1 MDALQRNQQ
10 RQKEASFAVRPP
22 LASQSNVIDLTT
34 EDAFGT
40 VLPSSQSSK
49 VMQHD
54 QLSSQHRSIYPK
66 PPPVHKSWQLPGKD
80 KHTGPSK
87 VKMIDPSSLYGPVR
101 PMPPNGPS
109 APQQKLQQPAHDDG
123 FTYVGH
129 NVVKK
134 PQDIPK
140 ITAQSVDLDRD
151 AIDDDEPPPQDF
163 NYTVMTSSEREQQL
177 QDMLSSMV
185 NPPESGEIDFET
197 AKKVKGLK
205 CELMPHQ
212 VAGLLWMKEREGGR
226 YKGGILADDM
236 GLGKVSCCD
245 IFGKIVR

>member
-10 RQKEASFAVRPP
+10 RRTEASVAVRPP

-49 VMQHD
+49 VMQHE
-54 QLSSQHRSIYPK
+54 QPSSQHRTMYPK
-66 PPPVHKSWQLPGKD
+66 PPSLHNSWQLPGKN

-87 VKMIDPSSLYGPVR
+87 VKMIDPSSLYGPIR
-101 PMPPNGPS
+101 PVPPTGHS
-109 APQQKLQQPAHDDG
+109 VSRHHLQQPAYDDG
-123 FTYVGH
+123 VTYVGH

-134 PQDIPK
+134 PQDNDK
-140 ITAQSVDLDRD
+140 ITAQSIDLDRD

-185 NPPESGEIDFET
+185 NPPEAGDIDFDT

-226 YKGGILADDM
+226 FKGGILADDM
-236 GLGKVSCCD
+236 GLGKVSCS
-245 IFGKIVR
+245 